1 MKATLPPFTHIVRHP
16 YGHRALA
23 YSRSACETR
32 FSQSVVERL
41 VSELVRNSQSVSQSV
56 VERLV
61 SELVRNSQS
70 VSERLVSE
78 LVGELVS

>member
-23 YSRSACETR
+23 YSRSTCETR
-32 FSQSVVERL
+32 F
-41 VSELVRNSQSVSQSV
+41 
-56 VERLV
+56 
-61 SELVRNSQS
+61 SQS

-78 LVGELVS
+78 LVGQLVSQLVSLSCSSSEQ